1 MTTLYGSLRLRPTR
15 IGFLVSPTNMAE
27 IRRIMQ
33 ACSCLWG
40 GVYNPIIPVC
50 DKVPE
55 QWRKQPF
62 DKLTAPE
69 MTKGYL
75 DFFEPDVF
83 VESESGLAAR
93 AQIENVPLYLGHP
106 RIVSLDA
113 FFDAVQDR
121 RSEVPLGLNI
131 FALYQDLYDREF
143 KFLRRH
149 DQGVALFEKSETTG
163 AFVEAAFGG
172 FPEQGFLSANAQA
185 YVDTFNPLQLAPTAE
200 NWTKV
205 IKERCSTPLTF
216 TTHRIKRQPQGY
228 GEPTLFV
235 VDPNNSLDLI
245 DLWNLRQFNPNV
257 LPVNI
262 EWADQAKEFLRE
274 LIVTNYR
281 PLPGNRH
288 GFMISTTVQVGRSI
302 SEDRAKAVVIP
313 TFSDLPS
320 GSWGF
325 KLWYERIWDVDRVED
340 QISQPRRARISAASK
355 DLELPVSTER
365 SELSARFPSLSPEF
379 ASLYGYGKARWTNVL
394 KLHTYGNWESVGLVL
409 PSDFTK
415 EGLPRLRLGGP
426 AFVSREG
433 LVLPQRYKDHGEHLS
448 LLTGT
453 QAIVEWL
460 SQHDVEA
467 KPSDPGRIADQILSA
482 IGGFWGAYLFADAE
496 TLKLLD
502 DMAKSVRRYN
512 DGTIEEFEDR
522 AAPVDVWEKLISRRK
537 NQQHLPRLS
546 LDEFVKANILKL
558 GISVECPNCMKKN
571 WCSLHNLDEQVTCER
586 CLKEFSFPQ
595 GGLNFRNTPWQYRVV
610 GPFSVP
616 NFAAGAYA
624 TVLALRLFS
633 QNLGSHAQLTY
644 STNLDITIG
653 QDKLKQEIDFTFW
666 YLRDHLIDQDEEPV
680 LVFGEAKSFATQSF
694 KPEDIN
700 RMEILATKFPG
711 AFFVFATLKDTLSDD
726 ERSMIGKLALWGREP
741 LANGLQRAPVIV
753 LTGTELFSDWHVT
766 QAWKDCG
773 DKRGQFAAASY
784 LQLDNLWTLADITQ
798 QVYLGLPDRFAALRG
813 QLSAARPLIN
823 GAS

>member
-40 GVYNPIIPVC
+40 GLYNPIIPVC
-50 DKVPE
+50 DEIPE
-55 QWRKQPF
+55 QWRKPPF
-62 DKLTAPE
+62 DKTTAVE
-69 MTKGYL
+69 LTKGYL

-93 AQIENVPLYLGHP
+93 AQIENMDLDLGHS

-143 KFLRRH
+143 KFVRRH
-149 DQGVALFEKSETTG
+149 DQGVALLGRSATTA

-172 FPEQGFLSANAQA
+172 FPERGFLSGNAKA
-185 YVDTFNPLQLAPTAE
+185 YVDAFNPLQLAPTAE
-200 NWTKV
+200 NWIRV
-205 IKERCSTPLTF
+205 IKEGCATPLTF
-216 TTHRIKRQPQGY
+216 TTYSIKQRPHGY
-228 GEPTLFV
+228 SEPTLFV
-235 VDPNNSLDLI
+235 VDPNDSLDLI

-257 LPVNI
+257 LPVNL
-262 EWADQAKEFLRE
+262 EWADQAKDFLRE

-281 PLPGNRH
+281 LLPGNPH
-288 GFMISTTVQVGRSI
+288 GFMICTTVQVGRSI
-302 SEDRAKAVVIP
+302 SEDRAKAIVFPI
-313 TFSDLPS
+313 FSDAPS
-320 GSWGF
+320 GSCVF
-325 KLWYERIWDVDRVED
+325 KLWYERIWNVDRVED
-340 QISQPRRARISAASK
+340 HLPQPRRARVAAASK

-379 ASLYGYGKARWTNVL
+379 APLYGDGAARWTNVL
-394 KLHTYGNWESVGLVL
+394 KLHTYGNQESIALVL

-415 EGLPRLRLGGP
+415 EGLPRLRLGGHT
-426 AFVSREG
+426 FVSREG
-433 LVLPQRYKDHGEHLS
+433 LVLPQKYKDHGEHLS

-453 QAIVEWL
+453 KTIIEWL
-460 SQHDVEA
+460 RQRGIEA
-467 KPSDPGRIADQILSA
+467 RPSDAGRIADQVLNA
-482 IGGFWGAYLFADAE
+482 IGGVWGAYLFADAE
-496 TLKLLD
+496 TLRLLD

-512 DGTIEEFEDR
+512 DGTMEEFEDR
-522 AAPVDVWEKLISRRK
+522 AAPVEVWEKLISRRK
-537 NQQHLPRLS
+537 SQQRLPRLS

-558 GISVECPNCMKKN
+558 GFSVECPNCMKKN
-571 WCSLHNLDEQVTCER
+571 WCSLRNLDEQIICER

-595 GGLNFRNTPWQYRVV
+595 GSLNFRNTPWQYRVV

-624 TVLALRLFS
+624 TVLALRLFF

-644 STNLDITIG
+644 STNLDITIR

-694 KPEDIN
+694 KPEDVN
-700 RMEILATKFPG
+700 RMETLATKFPG

-784 LQLDNLWTLADITQ
+784 LQLDNLWTLADLTQ
-798 QVYLGLPDRFAALRG
+798 QIYLGLPDKYAELR
-813 QLSAARPLIN
+813 QRLTNRTEN
-823 GAS
+823 R